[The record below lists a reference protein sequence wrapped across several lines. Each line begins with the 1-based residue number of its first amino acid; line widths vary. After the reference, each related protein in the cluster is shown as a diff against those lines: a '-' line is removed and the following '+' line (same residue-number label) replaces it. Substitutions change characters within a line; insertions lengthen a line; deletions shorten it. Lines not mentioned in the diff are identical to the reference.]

1 MLIFNDLK
9 DPMNMAELAERL
21 KELRERRK
29 LSQVRLADL
38 IGVSPRV
45 YNRWENGDATPHWS
59 SIVKIADFLGVSLD
73 ELAGRTEINDSIV
86 IHNHKLHELYKKV
99 DQLPDK
105 DQEALIILLDSLM
118 ARARMDT
125 LMGESKAIR
134 N

>member
-118 ARARMDT
+118 ARAHMDT